1 MLLEIINS
9 QHNYLY
15 NRLDDDIAD
24 VKQSIQ
30 QEQSKLDYLKYESDI
45 LTQDAQL
52 MKDQITELQE
62 TNVEGALNLTKEARQ
77 RSQDAADKVFNIQAR
92 DGDLK
97 QSENKRVQTNNL
109 MKNSGMSYQQTQQ
122 VDQETLQDVT
132 NKIRALEREIPGLNQ
147 KGK

>member
-1 MLLEIINS
+1 MLLEIINW
-9 QHNYLY
+9 QHNFLY

-132 NKIRALEREIPGLNQ
+132 DKIRALEREIPGLNQ